1 MAHGKITKQPF
12 ERKDYSFDFSEELEA
27 DEIIELISC
36 QALDLG
42 SGKDASEGII
52 SADPA
57 PVVSDL
63 KVIFWLED
71 GEDGDR
77 YNVRIRVETSKGQ
90 KLEGLLL
97 AEKYGFVPMV
107 ITLNVSIG
115 ATHLVAQK
123 LKWTRLNQ

>member
-27 DEIIELISC
+27 DETIELISC

-90 KLEGLLL
+90 KLEGDVDV
-97 AEKYGFVPMV
+97 FVDE
-107 ITLNVSIG
+107 
-115 ATHLVAQK
+115 QK
-123 LKWTRLNQ
+123 